1 MNFFY
6 RTLGPLFMLLL
17 LAACGSPPQKTVS
30 GSATNTP
37 KKTVKMIPTT
47 KGGGYYKDDGP
58 GDEIPDNLDDI
69 PDAEPK
75 HEPLH
80 RWANRPYVVLGKEYV
95 PQTSLKPFRQQGI
108 ASWYGK
114 KFHGQKTSIGET
126 YDMFSM
132 TAAHPTLAIPSYARV
147 THVATGRSVV
157 VRVNDRGPFHA
168 NRVMDLSYAA
178 AHKLGYIQ
186 SGSSEVIV
194 EAILPGS
201 YVPGPSSTPAPA
213 PVATPATRTPSQKME
228 DDLDAF
234 AAKLAREEQTP
245 PPSGLPTRGIFL
257 QLGAFANEENAENL
271 RNHLAR
277 DLDWL
282 TDPIRIHTAGNI
294 HRLHLGPYP
303 SRADAERVAQQIK
316 SSLGYA
322 PAIVTR

>member
-1 MNFFY
+1 MSFPY
-6 RTLGPLFMLLL
+6 RILAPLSILLL
-17 LAACGSPPQKTVS
+17 LAACSSTPQKTVPGS
-30 GSATNTP
+30 GPTP
-37 KKTVKMIPTT
+37 KKTVKMIPAA

-58 GDEIPDNLDDI
+58 GDEVPDNLDEI
-69 PDAEPK
+69 PDAEPRQ
-75 HEPLH
+75 EPLH

-95 PQTSLKPFRQQGI
+95 PQTSVRTFRQQGI

-126 YDMFSM
+126 YDMFAM

-147 THVATGRSVV
+147 THVATGRSVI

-186 SGSSEVIV
+186 NGSSEVVV
-194 EAILPGS
+194 ETIIPGS
-201 YVPGPSSTPAPA
+201 YVPDPASTPASA
-213 PVATPATRTPSQKME
+213 PVAVPPPRILPQKME
-228 DDLDAF
+228 DDLDVF
-234 AAKLAREEQTP
+234 TEKLAREEKSP
-245 PPSGLPTRGIFL
+245 PSSGLPGRGIFL

-271 RNHLAR
+271 RDHLAR
-277 DLDWL
+277 DLEWL

-303 SRADAERVAQQIK
+303 NRTDAERVAQQIK

-322 PAIVTR
+322 PTIVTR